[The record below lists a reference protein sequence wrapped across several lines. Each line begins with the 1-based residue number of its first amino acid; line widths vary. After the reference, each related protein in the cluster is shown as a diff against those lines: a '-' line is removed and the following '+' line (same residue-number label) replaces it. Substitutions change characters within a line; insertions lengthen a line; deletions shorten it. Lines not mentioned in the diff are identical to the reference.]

1 MGNDPLIKLAFFFFL
16 GGGGGYRWDF
26 GPLDSHDESC
36 KVVE

>member
-1 MGNDPLIKLAFFFFL
+1 MGNDPLIKPAFL
-16 GGGGGYRWDF
+16 GGGVLRWDF